1 MPSGGTN
8 WDPST
13 SGGALPRPASPQPDP
28 STMTRHQAEF
38 LIRGMDQR
46 LVRSV
51 RASFLYRESRPLII
65 EGMDAGILGQDE
77 FRALA
82 VAAELRQM
90 RISSLILIILRAFR
104 D

>member
-1 MPSGGTN
+1 MNDEVEAYLATYEGWNSCE
-8 WDPST
+8 D
-13 SGGALPRPASPQPDP
+13 
-28 STMTRHQAEF
+28 
-38 LIRGMDQR
+38 
-46 LVRSV
+46 
-51 RASFLYRESRPLII
+51 SFCSLII

-90 RISSLILIILRAFR
+90 RMSTLILLILRAFR